1 MEYINEL
8 LNILNAM
15 SPYLLLGF
23 FVAGLLHIYLP
34 KWRFSKKLSRKGL
47 KSVSLSALFGVPLP
61 LCSCGVIPTA
71 MSLKKEGATDGATV
85 SFLIATPQT
94 GVDSI
99 LATYGVLGLPFAII
113 RPIVALIVGVVGG
126 LFVDRFSGD
135 KDKAKDKDQ
144 DKAKAKEVSR
154 IETKAGVK
162 VETKA
167 GEKVGA
173 KVGAKVETKVE
184 TKVGEK
190 VGVKVGAK
198 SKEQTECGSSCCSY
212 LKGAKELTF
221 IDALKYGFVD
231 MLQDLGGW
239 LTIGLVVA
247 AAITAFVPSTIFEV
261 LGDHYALNLLVVL
274 LLSIPMYICSTGS
287 IPIALS
293 LLMMGVSP
301 GAALIFLMAGPATN
315 VATLTVLR
323 KVLGTRTTLLYLLSI
338 ILGAIGF
345 AIFIDFCLPAEWFTP
360 KLAVLDDCTHCGT
373 ESSWWHLA
381 SSILFVVLLINAYML
396 KFFKGV
402 SHSHGTVEFLTTQ
415 KFLVGDMRCN
425 HCKAN
430 VERAISALPNVTS
443 VSVDLASGVVE
454 VEGSVSKEVVC
465 NAVKPLG
472 FEIETI

>member
-23 FVAGLLHIYLP
+23 FVAGLLHTYLP

-99 LATYGVLGLPFAII
+99 LATYGVLGLPFAIV
-113 RPIVALIVGVVGG
+113 RPIVALVVGVVGG

-135 KDKAKDKDQ
+135 EDETKDIDKAKAIDKARDNDKAKDKD
-144 DKAKAKEVSR
+144 KVKSKEVSR
-154 IETKAGVK
+154 NEL
-162 VETKA
+162 
-167 GEKVGA
+167 
-173 KVGAKVETKVE
+173 
-184 TKVGEK
+184 
-190 VGVKVGAK
+190 KVGAK
-198 SKEQTECGSSCCSY
+198 SKEKTECGSSCCSPSTST
-212 LKGAKELTF
+212 KEFTF
-221 IDALKYGFVD
+221 VDALKYGFVD

-247 AAITAFVPSTIFEV
+247 AAITAFVPSTIFEA

-293 LLMMGVSP
+293 LLMKGLSP
-301 GAALIFLMAGPATN
+301 GAALLFLMAGPATN
-315 VATLTVLR
+315 VATLAVVS
-323 KVLGTRTTLLYLLSI
+323 KVLGRRTTILYLLSI

-345 AIFIDFCLPAEWFTP
+345 AVVIDFALPSEWFIP
-360 KLAVLDDCTHCGT
+360 KVTTLCTTGHCDGGVH
-373 ESSWWHLA
+373 WWQTA
-381 SSILFVVLLINAYML
+381 STILFLLLLLNAYIL
-396 KFFKGV
+396 KFFKGG
-402 SHSHGTVEFLTTQ
+402 SHSHDSHGVVSVARVQRFKAT
-415 KFLVGDMRCN
+415 GMRCN

-430 VERAISALPNVTS
+430 VERAIVALDGVSSVTIELT
-443 VSVDLASGVVE
+443 DGTVE
-454 VEGSVSKEVVC
+454 VVGEVSAKEVC
-465 NAVKPLG
+465 STVKALG
-472 FEIETI
+472 FEIEEVRS